1 MKNLK
6 LVLVAAILSVAMIS
20 YAGIKPPQ
28 AHQVIKITLAQALTD
43 PGMVAAMY
51 AQLDP
56 SFLKLEKPGL
66 YSAIV
71 VYNGNAYQ
79 IFGTRKAWLKFFVYK
94 PPILVSKNLA
104 KP

>member
-20 YAGIKPPQ
+20 YAGQKPPQ
-28 AHQVIKITLAQALTD
+28 AKKVIKITLTQALTN
-43 PGMVAAMY
+43 PGLVRAMY
-51 AQLDP
+51 DQIDP

-71 VYNGNAYQ
+71 TYNHNIYLVVGK
-79 IFGTRKAWLKFFVYK
+79 RKAWLKFFVYK
-94 PPILVSKNLA
+94 PIFVSKNVVHQ
-104 KP
+104 